1 MSESFNLQKFLW
13 TQSDFEQMNWR
24 NATVYA
30 FAFLPKR
37 FEFVLDIDYVLQQIN
52 QTESQPN
59 FLVTPATLVF
69 ENVRDFRIE
78 LEPNREIEIVNI
90 KRNEA
95 GKAENSNESKWTI
108 ETNQGSLTFAATGFK
123 LHFKGMPVFGRN
135 HSLDLDFR
143 GGFSFTRVR

>member
-13 TQSDFEQMNWR
+13 SEEDFEQMNWR
-24 NATVYA
+24 KATVYA

-37 FEFVLDIDYVLQQIN
+37 VEFVLDIDYVLQQMN
-52 QTESQPN
+52 QPESQPN

-69 ENVRDFRIE
+69 ENACDLRIE

-90 KRNEA
+90 ERD
-95 GKAENSNESKWTI
+95 ESKWTI

-135 HSLDLDFR
+135 HALDLDFR
-143 GGFSFTRVR
+143 GGFSFSRVNE